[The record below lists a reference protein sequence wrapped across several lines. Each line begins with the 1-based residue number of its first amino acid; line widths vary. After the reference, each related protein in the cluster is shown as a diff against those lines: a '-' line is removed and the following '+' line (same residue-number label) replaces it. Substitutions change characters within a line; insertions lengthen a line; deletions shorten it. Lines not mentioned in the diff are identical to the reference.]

1 MEEGSIFFD
10 TISPKDRK
18 GGSMRFTVD
27 EYAKAFKMSKEMIQ
41 NKLRTKRLNYIIEG
55 GVTYIIVP
63 RSSLDTDKRQELAE
77 PRKPSPPPAPQKT
90 TVGMIIALYQ
100 KENQQLKL
108 KIKEL
113 EAKVDKLVHDKEQ
126 MLIAERERIE
136 EIYTAKDEQLKNIL
150 EVINTKLLLSQENKV
165 HDVDVSAS
173 ASIPP
178 LYSSGMIE
186 LKRYLKFIGM
196 GSEERKAI
204 KRRFELAYGSD
215 IRIIQKEGEFYV
227 DLSKYDYTDFLS

>member
-1 MEEGSIFFD
+1 
-10 TISPKDRK
+10 
-18 GGSMRFTVD
+18 MRFTVD
-27 EYAKAFKMSKEMIQ
+27 EYAKTFKMSKEMIQ

-63 RSSLDTDKRQELAE
+63 RSSLDEEKRQELAQHA
-77 PRKPSPPPAPQKT
+77 KPSAAAPAPQKT

-100 KENQQLKL
+100 KENQHLKL

-113 EAKVDKLVHDKEQ
+113 ETKIDRLVNDKEQ

-136 EIYTAKDEQLKNIL
+136 EIYTAKDEQLKNLL
-150 EVINTKLLLSQENKV
+150 EVINTKLLLSRDNSV
-165 HDVDVSAS
+165 HDVDITESAPVAPS
-173 ASIPP
+173 
-178 LYSSGMIE
+178 LSSGIIE

-196 GSEERKAI
+196 GSDERKAV

>member
-1 MEEGSIFFD
+1 
-10 TISPKDRK
+10 
-18 GGSMRFTVD
+18 MRFTVD
-27 EYAKAFKMSKEMIQ
+27 EYAKTFKMSKEMIQ

-63 RSSLDTDKRQELAE
+63 RSSLDEEKHRELTQTA
-77 PRKPSPPPAPQKT
+77 KTSLSAPAPQKT

-113 EAKVDKLVHDKEQ
+113 EAKIDRLVNDKEQ

-136 EIYTAKDEQLKNIL
+136 EIYTAKDEQLKNFF
-150 EVINTKLLLSQENKV
+150 EVINTKLLLSHENKV
-165 HDVDVSAS
+165 HDVDISATPIT
-173 ASIPP
+173 AAPQP
-178 LYSSGMIE
+178 SSGGVIE

-196 GSEERKAI
+196 GSDERKAV

-215 IRIIQKEGEFYV
+215 VRVIQKEGEFYV
-227 DLSKYDYTDFLS
+227 DLSRYDYTDFLS

>member
-1 MEEGSIFFD
+1 V
-10 TISPKDRK
+10 
-18 GGSMRFTVD
+18 RFTVD
-27 EYAKAFKMSKEMIQ
+27 EYAKTFKMSKEMIQ

-63 RSSLDTDKRQELAE
+63 RSSLNEEKRQEISQS
-77 PRKPSPPPAPQKT
+77 KTVPSAPLPAPQKT

-113 EAKVDKLVHDKEQ
+113 EAKVDRLVNDKEQ

-136 EIYTAKDEQLKNIL
+136 EIYTAKDEQLKNFL
-150 EVINTKLLLSQENKV
+150 EVINTKLLLSQNNAV
-165 HDVDVSAS
+165 HDVDVTVTA
-173 ASIPP
+173 P
-178 LYSSGMIE
+178 LTPSLPNGVIE

-196 GSEERKAI
+196 GSEERKAV
-204 KRRFELAYGSD
+204 KRRFEASFGSD
-215 IRIIQKEGEFYV
+215 VRIIQKEGEFYV

>member
-1 MEEGSIFFD
+1 
-10 TISPKDRK
+10 
-18 GGSMRFTVD
+18 MRFTID
-27 EYAKAFKMSKEMIQ
+27 EYAKTFKMSKEMIQ

-63 RSSLDTDKRQELAE
+63 RSSLDEEKRRELAHHA
-77 PRKPSPPPAPQKT
+77 KPSSAPAPQKT

-113 EAKVDKLVHDKEQ
+113 EAKIDRLVNDKEQ

-136 EIYTAKDEQLKNIL
+136 EIYTAKDEQLKNFFD
-150 EVINTKLLLSQENKV
+150 VINTKLLLSRDNSV
-165 HDVDVSAS
+165 HDVDISATP
-173 ASIPP
+173 ITPP
-178 LYSSGMIE
+178 LASGVIE

-196 GSEERKAI
+196 SSDERKAV

-227 DLSKYDYTDFLS
+227 DLSKYDYTDFLA

>member
-1 MEEGSIFFD
+1 
-10 TISPKDRK
+10 
-18 GGSMRFTVD
+18 MRFTVD
-27 EYAKAFKMSKEMIQ
+27 EYAKTFKMSKEMIQ

-55 GVTYIIVP
+55 GITYIIVP
-63 RSSLDTDKRQELAE
+63 RSSLEEEKRQELTQKKTTA
-77 PRKPSPPPAPQKT
+77 SSAPAPQKT

-113 EAKVDKLVHDKEQ
+113 EAKIDRLVHDKEQ

-136 EIYTAKDEQLKNIL
+136 DIYAAKDEQLKNFF
-150 EVINTKLLLSQENKV
+150 EVINTKLLLSQENRI
-165 HDVDVSAS
+165 HDVDISSTPEQTAAS
-173 ASIPP
+173 SLSNGI
-178 LYSSGMIE
+178 IE

-196 GSEERKAI
+196 GSNERKI
-204 KRRFELAYGSD
+204 VKRRFELAYGSD
-215 IRIIQKEGEFYV
+215 VRIIQKEGEFYV

>member
-1 MEEGSIFFD
+1 
-10 TISPKDRK
+10 
-18 GGSMRFTVD
+18 MRFTVD
-27 EYAKAFKMSKEMIQ
+27 EYAKTFKMSKEMIQ
-41 NKLRTKRLNYIIEG
+41 NRLRTKRLNYIIEG

-63 RSSLDTDKRQELAE
+63 RSSLDADKREELAQT
-77 PRKPSPPPAPQKT
+77 PKPLPAPQKT
-90 TVGMIIALYQ
+90 TVGMIISLYQ

-113 EAKVDKLVHDKEQ
+113 ETKIDRLINDKEQ

-136 EIYTAKDEQLKNIL
+136 EIYTAKDEQLKNLL

-165 HDVDVSAS
+165 HDVDITVSP
-173 ASIPP
+173 SIAPTNG
-178 LYSSGMIE
+178 SGIIE

-215 IRIIQKEGEFYV
+215 VRIIQKEGEFYV

>member
-1 MEEGSIFFD
+1 
-10 TISPKDRK
+10 
-18 GGSMRFTVD
+18 MRFTVD
-27 EYAKAFKMSKEMIQ
+27 EYAKTFKMSKEMIQ

-63 RSSLDTDKRQELAE
+63 RSSLDEEKRRELAHMT
-77 PRKPSPPPAPQKT
+77 KPSPSVPAPQKT

-113 EAKVDKLVHDKEQ
+113 ENKIDRLVNDKEQ

-136 EIYTAKDEQLKNIL
+136 EIYTAKDEQLKNL
-150 EVINTKLLLSQENKV
+150 LDVINTKLLLSHENKV
-165 HDVDVSAS
+165 HDVDISSTPAPIAS
-173 ASIPP
+173 SHSNGI
-178 LYSSGMIE
+178 IE

-196 GSEERKAI
+196 SSDERKAI

-215 IRIIQKEGEFYV
+215 VRVIQKEGEFYV
-227 DLSKYDYTDFLS
+227 DLSKYDYTDFLA

>member
-1 MEEGSIFFD
+1 
-10 TISPKDRK
+10 
-18 GGSMRFTVD
+18 MRFTVD
-27 EYAKAFKMSKEMIQ
+27 EYAKTFKMSKEMIQ

-63 RSSLDTDKRQELAE
+63 RSSLDEEKRQELTRNE
-77 PRKPSPPPAPQKT
+77 KPAAASPAPQKT

-113 EAKVDKLVHDKEQ
+113 ETKIDRLVNDKEQ

-136 EIYTAKDEQLKNIL
+136 EIYTAKDEQLKNL
-150 EVINTKLLLSQENKV
+150 LDVINTKLLLSQESRV
-165 HDVDVSAS
+165 HDADISDTPAPI
-173 ASIPP
+173 APQ
-178 LYSSGMIE
+178 LSSGIIE

-196 GSEERKAI
+196 SSDERKAV

-227 DLSKYDYTDFLS
+227 DLSKYDYTDFLA

>member
-1 MEEGSIFFD
+1 
-10 TISPKDRK
+10 
-18 GGSMRFTVD
+18 MRFTVD
-27 EYAKAFKMSKEMIQ
+27 EYAKTFKMSKEMIQ

-55 GVTYIIVP
+55 GITYIIVP
-63 RSSLDTDKRQELAE
+63 RSSLNEEKRQELAQNI
-77 PRKPSPPPAPQKT
+77 KSVPSMPAPQKT

-113 EAKVDKLVHDKEQ
+113 ESKIDRLVNDKEQ

-136 EIYTAKDEQLKNIL
+136 EIYTAKDEQLKNLL
-150 EVINTKLLLSQENKV
+150 EVINTKLLLSRDNSVQ
-165 HDVDVSAS
+165 DVDITSTPPIAS
-173 ASIPP
+173 S
-178 LYSSGMIE
+178 LSSGIIE

-204 KRRFELAYGSD
+204 KRRFELSYGSD
-215 IRIIQKEGEFYV
+215 VRIIQKEGEFYV

>member
-1 MEEGSIFFD
+1 
-10 TISPKDRK
+10 
-18 GGSMRFTVD
+18 MRFTIE
-27 EYAKAFKMSKEMIQ
+27 EYAKTFKMSKEMIQ

-63 RSSLDTDKRQELAE
+63 RSSLDEEKRQELSAKSKTE
-77 PRKPSPPPAPQKT
+77 SSSPAPQKT
-90 TVGMIIALYQ
+90 TVGMIISLYQ

-113 EAKVDKLVHDKEQ
+113 EAKIDRLVNDKEQ

-136 EIYTAKDEQLKNIL
+136 EIYTAKDEQLKNFF
-150 EVINTKLLLSQENKV
+150 EVINTKLLLSQDNRI
-165 HDVDVSAS
+165 HDVDITSTPYPSTQSLANG
-173 ASIPP
+173 I
-178 LYSSGMIE
+178 IE

-196 GSEERKAI
+196 GSAERKAV

-215 IRIIQKEGEFYV
+215 IRVIQKEGEFFV

>member
-1 MEEGSIFFD
+1 
-10 TISPKDRK
+10 
-18 GGSMRFTVD
+18 MRFTVD
-27 EYAKAFKMSKEMIQ
+27 EYAKTFKMSKEMIQ

-55 GVTYIIVP
+55 GITYIIVP
-63 RSSLDTDKRQELAE
+63 RSSLEEEKRQELS
-77 PRKPSPPPAPQKT
+77 KKDTTVSSVPAPQKT

-113 EAKVDKLVHDKEQ
+113 EAKVDRLVNDKEQ

-136 EIYTAKDEQLKNIL
+136 DIYAAKDEQLKSFF
-150 EVINTKLLLSQENKV
+150 EVINTKLLLSQENRI
-165 HDVDVSAS
+165 HDVDISSTQEQTAAS
-173 ASIPP
+173 P
-178 LYSSGMIE
+178 LSNGIIE

-196 GSEERKAI
+196 GSNERKVV

-215 IRIIQKEGEFYV
+215 VRIIQKEGEFYV

>member
-1 MEEGSIFFD
+1 
-10 TISPKDRK
+10 
-18 GGSMRFTVD
+18 MRFTVD
-27 EYAKAFKMSKEMIQ
+27 EYAKTFKMSKEMIQ

-63 RSSLDTDKRQELAE
+63 RSSLDETKRQEIAQSS
-77 PRKPSPPPAPQKT
+77 KPSSSVPAPQKT

-113 EAKVDKLVHDKEQ
+113 ENKIDRLINDKEQ

-136 EIYTAKDEQLKNIL
+136 EIYTAKDEQLKNLL
-150 EVINTKLLLSQENKV
+150 EVINTKLLLSQGNSV
-165 HDVDVSAS
+165 HDVDITATPPVSPS
-173 ASIPP
+173 LPNGI
-178 LYSSGMIE
+178 IE

-196 GSEERKAI
+196 GSDERKSV

>member
-1 MEEGSIFFD
+1 
-10 TISPKDRK
+10 
-18 GGSMRFTVD
+18 MRFTID
-27 EYAKAFKMSKEMIQ
+27 EYAKTFKMSKEMIQ

-63 RSSLDTDKRQELAE
+63 RSTLDEDKRQEITQMAKSA
-77 PRKPSPPPAPQKT
+77 PISVPAPQKT

-113 EAKVDKLVHDKEQ
+113 ESKVDRLVHDKEQ

-136 EIYTAKDEQLKNIL
+136 EIYTAKDEQLKNLL
-150 EVINTKLLLSQENKV
+150 EVINTKLLLSQNNNI
-165 HDVDVSAS
+165 HDVDITA
-173 ASIPP
+173 IPTP
-178 LYSSGMIE
+178 SPSLPSGLIE

-196 GSEERKAI
+196 GSDERKSV

-227 DLSKYDYTDFLS
+227 DLSKYDYTDFL

>member
-1 MEEGSIFFD
+1 
-10 TISPKDRK
+10 
-18 GGSMRFTVD
+18 MRFTVD
-27 EYAKAFKMSKEMIQ
+27 EYAKTFKMSKEMIQ
-41 NKLRTKRLNYIIEG
+41 NKIRTKRLNYIIEG

-63 RSSLDTDKRQELAE
+63 RSSLDEEKRQELAHNT
-77 PRKPSPPPAPQKT
+77 KPAPSVPSTQKT

-113 EAKVDKLVHDKEQ
+113 ETKIDRLVHDKEQ

-136 EIYTAKDEQLKNIL
+136 EIYTAKDEQLKNLL
-150 EVINTKLLLSQENKV
+150 EVIHTKLLLSQEHTV
-165 HDVDVSAS
+165 HDTDVSPTAQS
-173 ASIPP
+173 VPAI
-178 LYSSGMIE
+178 SSGVIE

-196 GSEERKAI
+196 GSEERKQV
-204 KRRFELAYGSD
+204 KRRFESAYGSD

>member
-1 MEEGSIFFD
+1 
-10 TISPKDRK
+10 
-18 GGSMRFTVD
+18 MRFTID
-27 EYAKAFKMSKEMIQ
+27 EYAKTFKMSKEMIQ

-63 RSSLDTDKRQELAE
+63 RSSLDEEKRQEIAQST
-77 PRKPSPPPAPQKT
+77 KPSPAQTPQKT

-113 EAKVDKLVHDKEQ
+113 EAKVDRLVNDKEQ

-136 EIYTAKDEQLKNIL
+136 EVYTAKDEQLKNLL
-150 EVINTKLLLSQENKV
+150 EVINTKLLLSQNNAV
-165 HDVDVSAS
+165 HDVDISAPSPVSS
-173 ASIPP
+173 TLPN
-178 LYSSGMIE
+178 GVIE

-196 GSEERKAI
+196 GSDERKVV
-204 KRRFELAYGSD
+204 KRRFELAFGSD

>member
-1 MEEGSIFFD
+1 
-10 TISPKDRK
+10 
-18 GGSMRFTVD
+18 MRFTVD
-27 EYAKAFKMSKEMIQ
+27 EYAKTFKMSKEMIQ

-63 RSSLDTDKRQELAE
+63 RSSLDEDKRRELTQTA
-77 PRKPSPPPAPQKT
+77 KPAAAPAPQKT

-113 EAKVDKLVHDKEQ
+113 EAKIDRLVNDKEQ

-136 EIYTAKDEQLKNIL
+136 EIYTAKDEQLKNFF

-165 HDVDVSAS
+165 HDVDISATPIT
-173 ASIPP
+173 AAPQTTG
-178 LYSSGMIE
+178 SGIIE

-196 GSEERKAI
+196 SSEERKAV

-215 IRIIQKEGEFYV
+215 VRVIQKEGEFYV
-227 DLSKYDYTDFLS
+227 DLSRYDYTDFLS